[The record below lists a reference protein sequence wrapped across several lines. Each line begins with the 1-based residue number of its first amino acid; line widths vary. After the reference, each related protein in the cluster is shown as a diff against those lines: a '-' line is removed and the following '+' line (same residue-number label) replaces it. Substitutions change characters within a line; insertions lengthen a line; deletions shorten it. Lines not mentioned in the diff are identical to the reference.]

1 MANYSLKTSAL
12 NLADFTASPV
22 WQKNIKSGVLAGLA
36 ANEPEIKVGSTDF
49 FAFTN
54 TPKAELVGE
63 SANKSSMENVPS
75 KVIAKTYKV
84 QLTYR
89 YSDELKF
96 ADEDYQLGVVRALA
110 GNIAT
115 GISRALD
122 LIAIHGVNPLTGQAA
137 SSVLNYFKKS
147 GNNVTL
153 ITSTTPDADLD
164 AAAAALQGNGYTANG
179 IALDPVFAGKLART
193 KDTNGRALYPELGF
207 GFGFD
212 SFQGLK
218 AASADTISGAN
229 EITYTTGGKKPMA
242 IMGDFNAFKWGIA
255 KEVPLHLIEYGDP
268 DGLGDLQRTNEVAIR
283 AEAYIGF
290 AIMDGKAFAMV
301 QETAA

>member
-36 ANEPEIKVGSTDF
+36 ASEPEIKVGSTDF
-49 FAFTN
+49 FAFTG

-63 SANKSSMENVPS
+63 GANKSSMENVPA
-75 KVIAKTYKV
+75 KVVAKTYKV

-89 YSDELKF
+89 YSDELKY
-96 ADEDYQLGVVRALA
+96 ADEEYQLGVVRALA

-122 LIAIHGVNPLTGQAA
+122 LIAIHGVNPLTGSAA
-137 SSVLNYFKKS
+137 SSVINYFKKS
-147 GNNVTL
+147 NNNVSV
-153 ITSTTPDADLD
+153 ITSVDPVTDLD
-164 AAAAALQGNGYTANG
+164 AAAAALQGNGYGANG
-179 IALDPVFAGKLART
+179 IAMDPVFAGQLARV
-193 KDTNGRALYPELGF
+193 KDTNGRQMYPELGF

-218 AASADTISGAN
+218 AVSADTISGKN
-229 EITYTTGGKKPMA
+229 EISYTTGGKKPVA
-242 IMGDFNAFKWGIA
+242 IMGDFDAFKWGIA

-301 QETAA
+301 EETVA